1 MNRYFL
7 ARRNWS
13 EYNHGIYIGWPIQEF
28 AGSTPEDG
36 DVGFEMN
43 HEVEDFPNDCAQG
56 VVKVSKSRRMSTRTD
71 EIRPIFE
78 ALYQKSTLSLSDR
91 RIPSGM
97 NSSAGS
103 IKRRS
108 TGRCIRWRVGRGG
121 RYGRIGLRMGA
132 VSEDG

>member
-13 EYNHGIYIGWPIQEF
+13 EYNHGIYIGWPFQEF
-28 AGSTPEDG
+28 AGSEPEDG

-56 VVKVSKSRRMSTRTD
+56 VVKVSKSRRMSTD
-71 EIRPIFE
+71 EIRPILE
-78 ALYQKSTLSLSDR
+78 ALYQKSTLSPSDR
-91 RIPSGM
+91 RILSGM
-97 NSSAGS
+97 NLSAGS

-108 TGRCIRWRVGRGG
+108 TGRCGQWRVGRGG